1 MKSKKNKNGILY
13 WTRILATA
21 IGILSVFGT
30 VMYFVI
36 DGLARSEERAEFIQ
50 KMNVIINENQK
61 TYLELVEKYYS
72 EQLTLLKELSSYKE
86 ETNSMINKTNSNIDK
101 IHKQIDGTLIPI
113 LEDISN
119 REIYRVDLS
128 ELIMMQN
135 EFELLKDSLISKLE
149 QLDKQPGSPYN
160 KILPYPMIKTNIKE
174 LKDFAGYPTGLMF
187 PFPKTLKVVSK
198 PVSHISILLEKILT
212 YEDSLFVARYY
223 DKELHLLFETELD
236 SIRSFFLGLLAPI
249 APDE

>member
-36 DGLARSEERAEFIQ
+36 DGFARSEERGEFIQ

-86 ETNSMINKTNSNIDK
+86 ESNSMINKTNSNIDK

-149 QLDKQPGSPYN
+149 QLDKQPGSPDHKFAPNIAEEYFYN
-160 KILPYPMIKTNIKE
+160 PL
-174 LKDFAGYPTGLMF
+174 D
-187 PFPKTLKVVSK
+187 
-198 PVSHISILLEKILT
+198 ILLGQVPPRSLPL
-212 YEDSLFVARYY
+212 DSLS
-223 DKELHLLFETELD
+223 ETEFD
-236 SIRSFFLGLLAPI
+236 SIRSFFRELMRSI
-249 APDE
+249 SPDE